1 MVYFES
7 EEKKIPMSANVTAEF
22 QKLVAEELRERSY
35 RGDLIVGDDD
45 KVVALIKIY
54 GNIIVEKEVF

>member
-7 EEKKIPMSANVTAEF
+7 EDKKIPMSPAVTTEF

-35 RGDLIVGDDD
+35 RGDLVVGDDD
-45 KVVALIKIY
+45 KVVALIRIY
-54 GNIIVEKEVF
+54 GNIIIEKEVF